1 MNTIEKDFDY
11 KIDSSYIRGKFFK
24 ITSENMGLDYDGY
37 CIKGKEILLGSLE
50 YSSHNTKSLRVNK
63 IYTSFKK

>member
-24 ITSENMGLDYDGY
+24 ITSENMVLDYDGY
-37 CIKGKEILLGSLE
+37 CIKVKED
-50 YSSHNTKSLRVNK
+50 
-63 IYTSFKK
+63 IYDYFLF